1 MEIKKENYTPEFQE
15 VLKNCESNKLFLGE
29 GNPNAKI
36 LIIGKEVGGGSP
48 KSLEEI
54 IKSSDNDAK
63 RNIETWNNPNGYDL
77 NKIKTDVFNDR
88 KKRRMPTWDNYQKLV
103 SKIIGKDLGKDN
115 YNFLDYCFMTEL
127 SQIHLPNSNYDK
139 NLTKEESQEIKTIRQ
154 KSVEE
159 RAKLLSMPFFR
170 TFPIIIMACGHYP
183 REFNFDIKNI
193 FSVEWTKETKELSI
207 GNFYNLYY
215 GKTKNGKDKILIHT
229 RQVSLGVT
237 NQLLFEVAELCKPFK
252 K

>member
-15 VLKNCESNKLFLGE
+15 VLKHCESNKLFLGE
-29 GNPNAKI
+29 GNPNSKI

-54 IKSSDNDAK
+54 IRSSDDDAK
-63 RNIETWNNPNGYDL
+63 RNIETWTNPNGYDL
-77 NKIKTDVFNDR
+77 MKLKTDIFNDG
-88 KKRRMPTWDNYQKLV
+88 KNPTWSNYQKLV

-154 KSVEE
+154 KSVKE
-159 RAKLLSMPFFR
+159 RAELLSMPFFR
-170 TFPIIIMACGHYP
+170 NFPIIIMACGHYP
-183 REFNFDIKNI
+183 RELNFDIEKV
-193 FSVEWTKETKELSI
+193 FSVEWTKETKGLSI
-207 GNFYNLYY
+207 GNFYNLHY
-215 GKTKNGKDKILIHT
+215 GTDKILIHT

-237 NQLLFEVAELCKPFK
+237 NQLLFEIAELCKSFYK
-252 K
+252 